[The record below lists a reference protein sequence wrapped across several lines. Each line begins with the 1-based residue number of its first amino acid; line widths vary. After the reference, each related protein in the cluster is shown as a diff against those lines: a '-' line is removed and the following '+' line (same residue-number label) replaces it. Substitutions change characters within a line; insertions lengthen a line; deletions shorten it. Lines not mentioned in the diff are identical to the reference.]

1 MTKKVLHIF
10 GGVVL
15 GPSLMLQG
23 CGPLLATGNGAAAT
37 AGTMAYVEGDLDT
50 TYAVPLDRTWNAAM
64 AALKEARFRVVDQK
78 KDSAHATIKARREDH
93 TPVTVSLDQAGPN
106 TTSVKIRLGT
116 FGDEEGSRAINRRI
130 TAHLGTAAGSER
142 SGVW

>member
-1 MTKKVLHIF
+1 MTKTVLHIF

-23 CGPLLATGNGAAAT
+23 CGPLLATGDGAAAT

-64 AALKEARFRVVDQK
+64 AALKDARLRVVDQK

-93 TPVTVSLDQAGPN
+93 TPVTVSLHQAGPN
-106 TTSVKIRLGT
+106 TTSVKIRVGT

-130 TAHLGTAAGSER
+130 AAHLETVAG
-142 SGVW
+142 